1 MTDTSNALE
10 SLVLSLS
17 CTSKLQPVD
26 IDLPTELVVKILEIA
41 AASSTQT
48 AATLCR
54 VAQWVRDLAVP
65 HLHTICEVGITLDK
79 LALPEFATKMAAGDF
94 LQADRIMK
102 KRELGKFV
110 HALWN
115 HWNGYQLIDF
125 MKVCPNVHHIAFSE
139 LPLLVSAVHPH
150 AKFHLTREFLATTHN
165 IHITLFADPGMV
177 GIPLSI
183 RPNSFHALSTFSGLT
198 HFALPYLA
206 ELWFISVLIA
216 AATAMETLDCIVVIV
231 DPSVHPAT
239 VVLSATS
246 QLMELHKSSPKFLLF
261 QAEITKDADLEL
273 NREKLREMWELEVR
287 GGESLWD
294 KARKYTHTLVTP

>member
-1 MTDTSNALE
+1 
-10 SLVLSLS
+10 
-17 CTSKLQPVD
+17 
-26 IDLPTELVVKILEIA
+26 
-41 AASSTQT
+41 
-48 AATLCR
+48 
-54 VAQWVRDLAVP
+54 
-65 HLHTICEVGITLDK
+65 
-79 LALPEFATKMAAGDF
+79 
-94 LQADRIMK
+94 
-102 KRELGKFV
+102 
-110 HALWN
+110 
-115 HWNGYQLIDF
+115 

-177 GIPLSI
+177 GIPLSYLATPGTTEFLGRISHLCMMDI

-246 QLMELHKSSPKFLLF
+246 QLLELHKSSPKFLLF

-294 KARKYTHTLVTP
+294 KAKKYTHTLVTP